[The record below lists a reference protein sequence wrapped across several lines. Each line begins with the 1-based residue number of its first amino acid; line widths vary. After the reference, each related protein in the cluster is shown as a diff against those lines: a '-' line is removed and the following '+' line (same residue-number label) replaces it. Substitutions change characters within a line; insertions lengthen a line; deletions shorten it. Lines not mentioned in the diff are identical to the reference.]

1 MRQSNNLKQGQIK
14 GQVFKKSLLALA
26 ILGLSSTA
34 YVNAAEEPVAETP
47 VTENVANEDVE
58 VIEVRGTR
66 GNLINARDLKRSS
79 DVVVDSITALDIGS
93 LPDRSVLEAI
103 QRLPGV
109 SVERFAGANDPD
121 HFSVEGSGAI
131 IRGLT
136 QTRSE
141 FNGRDSFSANS
152 GRGLS
157 FQDVSP
163 ELMAGVDVYKSQ
175 SADMIEG
182 GIGGTISLR
191 TRKPFDSLDRQIA
204 INLDYSYGDL
214 AEEWSPSFSAL
225 YSDQWE
231 LPTGGRVGFLVN
243 AAKSQLYGES
253 HGVQSDA
260 ATQFYANEVPGAEA
274 FVGEDNLG
282 TVWIPQAG
290 NALSKSD
297 DRLRKGFSTAL
308 QFENADETVLTTF
321 QYLRSDS
328 NLTWHENAIKFQGGY
343 HSLDTRRTAPLEG
356 TEFAFNNEGVFDSGT
371 LVSSNYKGDNG
382 WRSADGN
389 QDHTPRTSGGGNTR
403 DQYGHNTQIDS
414 RINDTSSLV
423 EDFSFDVKWQATDYL
438 DLSADIQYI
447 KASAEQDDLTL
458 MTGIQTASHYDVSG
472 SKPTLTYIEPWF
484 GHRDENPELY
494 AAGTAPIGSVN
505 NPDLI
510 YPGFT
515 NDPAGDSNYYS
526 DPNSYYLR
534 AGMDHYERSE
544 GDSVAGRL
552 DGEYHL
558 DDNFITSIQMGV
570 RYAKRQ
576 QTVRRTGY
584 NWNGLSPEFSEDT
597 GWLPNIAADTG
608 YEGDVS
614 KDYETVDW
622 SDFQGGGVVNVPGGL
637 TIAPTK
643 AYTQSLIGANPARQP
658 YLPLIEDK
666 EGNIERK
673 AWDSYAHQNADGAF
687 GLFADGD
694 INDTEEI
701 NQAIYA
707 RLNFASEESVRF
719 SGNFGLRYVK
729 FDRSSKGYVNFPDLA
744 PDDEDI
750 IPADSGLPRQLTNQI
765 AKDYVQGQ
773 VNDGTYPDL
782 KKAIAHDSNSFL
794 KTGVNYLPV
803 EDQDFGNDTAE
814 NIESKVSFDYLL
826 PSFNLKVELTEDV
839 IARFAASK
847 AVALPDI
854 NDVRNQAGIG
864 GSVTTFRVP
873 VDPDQE
879 PEDAEPLDSL
889 PLGAVVTEWTGSSGN
904 VDLEAMESVQ
914 YDLGVEWYF
923 SDSGQLS
930 ATYFHKNL
938 KNFFIQGGIQTGYT
952 NPSNGISRPTTMR
965 TTTNGGDGK
974 LDGVEVAYQQF
985 YDNFIPGFGIQATY
999 TYVDASGVPNN
1010 EVNVEDEEWAS
1021 DDPENADTKAFN
1033 DTGIRVNFDSVPLQ
1047 GQSEHTYNLVAMYE
1061 KYGVNARIA
1070 YNWRSKYLL
1079 TTRDVISKA
1088 PLWYDDHGQ
1097 VDASIF
1103 YNFESITVG
1112 VQATNLTNA
1121 TSKTI
1126 MVLNDDL
1133 LETGR
1138 SWFEADRRI
1147 AFVLRGN
1154 F

>member
-1 MRQSNNLKQGQIK
+1 MRKSSNLKNEQSNR
-14 GQVFKKSLLALA
+14 QVFKKSILAVA
-26 ILGLSSTA
+26 ILGFSSTS
-34 YVNAAEEPVAETP
+34 YGQAAEEPLAEKA
-47 VTENVANEDVE
+47 VTESVVTNEAESDVE
-58 VIEVRGTR
+58 VIEVRGSR
-66 GNLINARDLKRSS
+66 GNLVKARDLKREA
-79 DVVVDSITALDIGS
+79 DVVVDSITAVDIGS

-109 SVERFAGANDPD
+109 SVERFAGADDPD

-191 TRKPFDSLDRQIA
+191 TRKPFDSLERQIA
-204 INLDYSYGDL
+204 FNVDYSYGDL
-214 AEEWSPSFSAL
+214 AEEWSPSLSAL
-225 YSDQWE
+225 YSDQWK
-231 LPTGGRVGFLVN
+231 LPSGGRFGFLVN
-243 AAKSQLYGES
+243 AANSQLYGES

-260 ATQFYANEVPGAEA
+260 ATQFYASEIAGAEA
-274 FVGEDNLG
+274 FVGTEGDG

-297 DRLRKGFSTAL
+297 DRVRKGFSTAL
-308 QFENADETVLTTF
+308 QFENADETLLTTF

-328 NLTWHENAIKFQGGY
+328 NLTWHENAIKYQGGY
-343 HSLDTRRTAPLEG
+343 HSIDTRRTGPLEG
-356 TEFAFNNEGVFDSGT
+356 TEFTFNDEGVFESGT
-371 LVSSNYKGDNG
+371 LVENGFDG
-382 WRSADGN
+382 WRATDGN
-389 QDHTPRTSGGGNTR
+389 QDRIPRTWGDNSQQQWG
-403 DQYGHNTQIDS
+403 QNTQIDS

-423 EDFSFDVKWQATDYL
+423 EDFSFDVKWNATDNL
-438 DLSADIQYI
+438 DLSVDVQYI
-447 KASAEQDDLTL
+447 KAEAAQDDMTL
-458 MTGIQTASHYDVSG
+458 MTGIQSAKHYDVSG
-472 SKPTLTYIEPWF
+472 SKPVLTFIEPWL
-484 GHRDENPELY
+484 GTRDANPELF
-494 AAGTAPIGSVN
+494 AAGTAPEDSIN
-505 NPDLI
+505 NPDRI

-515 NDPAGDSNYYS
+515 NDPAGDSNYFS

-534 AGMDHYERSE
+534 SGMDHYERSE
-544 GDSVAGRL
+544 GDSKAIRF
-552 DGEYHL
+552 DGEYHIE
-558 DDNFITSIQMGV
+558 DNFITSIQAGV
-570 RYAKRQ
+570 RYAKRD
-576 QTVRRTGY
+576 QTVRRTDY
-584 NWNGLSPEFSEDT
+584 NWNGLAPEFSDDT
-597 GWLPNIAADTG
+597 GWLPTIAGSDYAG
-608 YEGDVS
+608 NVHE
-614 KDYETVDW
+614 DYETVDW
-622 SDFQGGGVVNVPGGL
+622 SDFQGGGVVNVPGGV
-637 TIAPTK
+637 TIAPTA
-643 AYTQSLIGANPARQP
+643 AYVRSLIGANPARQP
-658 YLPLIEDK
+658 YISND
-666 EGNIERK
+666 N
-673 AWDSYAHQNADGAF
+673 WDSYANQNSDGAF

-694 INDTEEI
+694 VNETQET

-707 RLNFASEESVRF
+707 RLNFASDESVRF
-719 SGNFGLRYVK
+719 SGNFGVRYVK
-729 FDRSSKGYVNFPDLA
+729 FERSSTGFINFPDLS
-744 PDDEDI
+744 PDLGDE
-750 IPADSGLPRQLTNQI
+750 IPAGSGLPRQLTNQI

-773 VNDGTYPDL
+773 VDDGTYPDL
-782 KKAIAHDSNSFL
+782 KTAIDAPENDFL
-794 KTGVNYLPV
+794 GEGKNYLPV
-803 EDQDFGNDTAE
+803 DDQDYGNNAAE
-814 NIESKVSFDYLL
+814 NINAKVNFEYFL

-839 IARFAASK
+839 IARFAFSK

-854 NDVRNQAGIG
+854 ADVRNQASIG
-864 GSVTTFRVP
+864 GSVTTFRKP
-873 VDPDQE
+873 VDPDT
-879 PEDAEPLDSL
+879 PEEDVDPLDSL
-889 PLGAVVTEWTGSSGN
+889 PLGAIVTDWSGSSGN
-904 VDLEAMESVQ
+904 VQLEAMESVQ
-914 YDLGVEWYF
+914 YDIGLEWYF
-923 SDSGQLS
+923 NDSGQLS

-938 KNFFIQGGIQTGYT
+938 KNFFIQGGTGIEYT
-952 NPSNGISRPTTMR
+952 NPDNGISRPTTMR
-965 TTTNGGDGK
+965 TTTNGGDGT
-974 LDGVEVAYQQF
+974 LDGFEIAYQQF
-985 YDNFIPGFGIQATY
+985 YDNFIPGFGLQGTY

-1010 EVNVEDEEWAS
+1010 EEDY
-1021 DDPENADTKAFN
+1021 DDADWTNDAYN

-1061 KYGVNARIA
+1061 KYGVNARVA

-1103 YNFESITVG
+1103 YNFEHITVG
-1112 VQATNLTNA
+1112 VQATNLTNS